1 MNFEQILKDI
11 PDKRQDKDT
20 TSLKFKKDLIEFFGE
35 DWKDKTCLEIG
46 TNRGYTTRILSFL
59 FKKVITCE
67 YDSELVSFAKNVNK
81 DRDNIEFLQK
91 DVYQSTWDFENIDVS
106 FIDCVHEYANVMH
119 DIQKSLQLVKSN
131 KEMILVFDDY
141 GLPKPPHREK
151 DVKDA
156 VDQYVDEHPSFDLVK
171 YIGEDKGSDCRP
183 GKILKAEEGV
193 ICKYRNIP
201 LQNFYRILD
210 NELHIVDNVAQ
221 LGFEKSEGLRIP
233 DEYLD
238 KREFMVMRTAHGIG
252 DWGIISAMPR
262 LLKEKYSDCKVYV
275 PSKKLLKKL
284 FGKDH
289 DNVNVVFDNN
299 PFVDEF
305 VAEIKG
311 DVFHDHY
318 RNYDKNNPNIPLI
331 KQMLE
336 FWDFTDKEMMDS
348 QPEMYWSFEE
358 QELGNSIIREAADDS
373 EFGCLL
379 ISDRFGTQYGKHHQE
394 TYDKDVQNFMNILTE
409 YQIPYFY
416 YTAKPIEKTEFNWIN
431 KLLDM
436 RHIDLRVQL
445 YIKSRAKI
453 NLSNQCG
460 TNQMMVRYS
469 KCFESQRQFPISHNF
484 VEGEI
489 YL

>member
-67 YDSELVSFAKNVNK
+67 YDSELVNFAKNVNK

-210 NELHIVDNVAQ
+210 NELHIVDNLAL

-305 VAEIKG
+305 VDEIKG

-318 RNYDKNNPNIPLI
+318 RIYDKNNPNIPLI

>member
-67 YDSELVSFAKNVNK
+67 YDSELVNFAKNVNK

-305 VAEIKG
+305 VDEIKG

-318 RNYDKNNPNIPLI
+318 RIYDKNNPNIPLI

>member
-1 MNFEQILKDI
+1 
-11 PDKRQDKDT
+11 
-20 TSLKFKKDLIEFFGE
+20 
-35 DWKDKTCLEIG
+35 
-46 TNRGYTTRILSFL
+46 
-59 FKKVITCE
+59 
-67 YDSELVSFAKNVNK
+67 
-81 DRDNIEFLQK
+81 
-91 DVYQSTWDFENIDVS
+91 
-106 FIDCVHEYANVMH
+106 
-119 DIQKSLQLVKSN
+119 
-131 KEMILVFDDY
+131 
-141 GLPKPPHREK
+141 
-151 DVKDA
+151 
-156 VDQYVDEHPSFDLVK
+156 
-171 YIGEDKGSDCRP
+171 
-183 GKILKAEEGV
+183 
-193 ICKYRNIP
+193 
-201 LQNFYRILD
+201 
-210 NELHIVDNVAQ
+210 
-221 LGFEKSEGLRIP
+221 
-233 DEYLD
+233 
-238 KREFMVMRTAHGIG
+238 MVMRTAHGIG

-305 VAEIKG
+305 VDEIKG

-318 RNYDKNNPNIPLI
+318 RIYDKNNPNIPLI